1 MVEGWYLADTEKITI
16 NVGPVDLGQ
25 IDLLVDQGFYTN
37 RTDFIRIAIRNQLQN
52 HSAEVKQYTTEKFFV
67 MGVMEFNRAQLEELK
82 AANKMLDIKLVGAL
96 LVANDVTAQLAEETF
111 GKLKLFGMMKA
122 PVEVKRVLN
131 EIIQR

>member
-1 MVEGWYLADTEKITI
+1 MADTEKITI

-82 AANKMLDIKLVGAL
+82 AASKMLDIKLVGAL

-122 PVEVKRVLN
+122 PIEVKRVLN

>member
-1 MVEGWYLADTEKITI
+1 MADTEKITI

-52 HSAEVKQYTTEKFFV
+52 HAAEVKQYTTEKFFV

-96 LVANDVTAQLAEETF
+96 LVANDVTPQLAEETF

-122 PVEVKRVLN
+122 PIEVKRILN
-131 EIIQR
+131 EIIQRK